1 MQVMVLDQ
9 DQNLQVQLA
18 GALMQKGFH
27 VICVESIGAAE
38 NFIRRDFI
46 DVLVMGER
54 VGGKLSHSLALLA
67 ECRNPL
73 VSAILLT
80 DRTGPSL
87 EEIFDLIPSING
99 ILGRKISP
107 AIVAQVVL
115 ASTIGQTS
123 ETVHDRLANR
133 WAAAAAAADEAA
145 DPASVYP
152 VMDDAAGDLDTAG
165 AVEAVGAVEAADA
178 VEATGEPLPLLVL
191 TDPQRAE
198 PAFDLAGW
206 GQAVDAGGLSQA
218 KHRDFLG
225 DDDQMAAE
233 RPVDDI
239 RAGEKAAERPAATRA
254 KDAFAP
260 GWPQDGNRSPFYH
273 AMADL
278 PCFADLAE
286 EPVSMEQVAPVPLA
300 AVSLPMPPRPMT
312 RSEAAGRRMH
322 LA

>member
-80 DRTGPSL
+80 DRTGPGL
-87 EEIFDLIPSING
+87 EEIFDLIPSIYG
-99 ILGRKISP
+99 ILGRKIS
-107 AIVAQVVL
+107 ADIVAQVVL
-115 ASTIGQTS
+115 ASTIGQTA
-123 ETVHDRLANR
+123 ETIPDRLANR
-133 WAAAAAAADEAA
+133 WAAAAGDEVDWTADIEEAHDLSEA
-145 DPASVYP
+145 
-152 VMDDAAGDLDTAG
+152 MFDDQDQ
-165 AVEAVGAVEAADA
+165 
-178 VEATGEPLPLLVL
+178 EPLPLLVL
-191 TDPQRAE
+191 TDPQKAE

-206 GQAVDAGGLSQA
+206 DPVMGTDDLSQIA
-218 KHRDFLG
+218 AP
-225 DDDQMAAE
+225 DDDFVTDHAAL
-233 RPVDDI
+233 DDLRGSI
-239 RAGEKAAERPAATRA
+239 TVAEQPAESRAMN
-254 KDAFAP
+254 AFAP
-260 GWPQDGNRSPFYH
+260 GLPQNGNRSPFYR

-278 PCFADLAE
+278 PFFANVPDGSH
-286 EPVSMEQVAPVPLA
+286 PVDHTARAPKVHT
-300 AVSLPMPPRPMT
+300 SRPMT
-312 RSEAAGRRMH
+312 PRATRPMTPAEMADRRMH

>member
-87 EEIFDLIPSING
+87 EEIFDLIPSIYG

-107 AIVAQVVL
+107 DIVAQIVL

-123 ETVHDRLANR
+123 ETVRDRSICH
-133 WAAAAAAADEAA
+133 
-145 DPASVYP
+145 AS
-152 VMDDAAGDLDTAG
+152 
-165 AVEAVGAVEAADA
+165 
-178 VEATGEPLPLLVL
+178 
-191 TDPQRAE
+191 
-198 PAFDLAGW
+198 
-206 GQAVDAGGLSQA
+206 
-218 KHRDFLG
+218 
-225 DDDQMAAE
+225 
-233 RPVDDI
+233 
-239 RAGEKAAERPAATRA
+239 
-254 KDAFAP
+254 
-260 GWPQDGNRSPFYH
+260 RSP
-273 AMADL
+273 D
-278 PCFADLAE
+278 DN
-286 EPVSMEQVAPVPLA
+286 
-300 AVSLPMPPRPMT
+300 RPSPHGGACT
-312 RSEAAGRRMH
+312 STSEGECH
-322 LA
+322 